1 MTVVKICGLTTLVD
15 ARAAIAAGADLLG
28 LNFHPPSPRYL
39 SLEDATRMAKSLRSE
54 FGPGCPPLIGIF
66 VEQNAE
72 EITHIMTKSGLDAAQ
87 LTGERA
93 AAAIDA
99 LDHRAYAAIRP
110 RDEEESRQL
119 TRRFRQE
126 RVSSDPLPAILVD
139 AYHPQLYGGTGE
151 VTPLGIAAAA
161 MAKSERILLA
171 GGLTAQNVGERLR
184 QLRPWGVDVASG
196 VESSPGRKD
205 ATLICAF
212 IAAVRD
218 VDPKG
223 DALARNTTA

>member
-39 SLEDATRMAKSLRSE
+39 SLEDATRMTKSLRSE
-54 FGPGCPPLIGIF
+54 FGPACPPLIGIF

-93 AAAIDA
+93 ANAIDA
-99 LDHRAYAAIRP
+99 LDHRVYAAIRP

-126 RVSSDPLPAILVD
+126 RASSDPLPAILVD
-139 AYHPQLYGGTGE
+139 AYHPKLYGGTGE
-151 VTPLGIAAAA
+151 VTPFGIAAAA
-161 MAKSERILLA
+161 MAESERIILA

-196 VESSPGRKD
+196 VETSPGRKG
-205 ATLICAF
+205 ARLICAF
-212 IAAVRD
+212 IAAVRG